1 MMNVARDLWMRIET
15 LHAVTYF
22 GDESQQA
29 AAAIGVP
36 GFWLGYFGMRAAPMG
51 VVGAGVVEATFFNFA
66 PSFVRRWVPEVWNVA
81 APDAFLAA
89 RAEGAAAT
97 LRRVGAAF
105 EDATVVNT
113 HLQAAVDRCV
123 AAGRPL
129 FAANR
134 EVTLPDDPVAA
145 LWQLCTSL
153 REHRGDGHVA
163 ALTAA
168 GVDGLEAHVLITLET
183 GGDPV
188 DLQRTRGWSADDWG
202 DAVQR
207 LRGRELVSV
216 SGQLTDAGRQLR
228 LDIETTTDQLSF
240 EPWRCLADAEVGHL
254 VQSLSPAAAT
264 VSASGVIR
272 YPNPIG
278 LPPLA

>member
-1 MMNVARDLWMRIET
+1 MNVARDLWMRIET

-22 GDESQQA
+22 GDETQQA
-29 AAAIGVP
+29 ATAIGVP
-36 GFWLGYFGMRAAPMG
+36 GFWMGYFGMRAAPMG
-51 VVGAGVVEATFFNFA
+51 RAGAGTVEATFFNFA
-66 PSFVRRWVPEVWNVA
+66 PSFVRRWVPAVWDIA
-81 APDAFLAA
+81 TPDAFVTA
-89 RAEGAAAT
+89 RCEGAAAT
-97 LRRVGAAF
+97 LRRVGTAV

-134 EVTLPDDPVAA
+134 DVELPNDPVAA

-168 GVDGLEAHVLITLET
+168 GIDGIEAHVLITLES

-188 DLQRTRGWSADDWG
+188 DLQRTRGWSADDW
-202 DAVQR
+202 DEALQR
-207 LRGRELVSV
+207 LQRHGLVSV
-216 SGQLTDAGRQLR
+216 GGVLTDAGRQLR
-228 LDIETTTDQLSF
+228 LDIETTTDRLSF
-240 EPWRCLADAEVGHL
+240 QPWKHL
-254 VQSLSPAAAT
+254 VDADVRKLLQSLSPAATA